1 MLQTLSLYT
10 QCRINRNILECK
22 GKWLG
27 FPQEFFF
34 VLIETYWNVK
44 LCICDI
50 SLSVPSR
57 INRNI
62 LECKEVTKTKT
73 EAVAAGINR
82 NILECKGRRCC
93 YFNDRIV
100 SINRNIL
107 ECKAQQLNVTRAWS
121 SVLIETYWNVKSA
134 DSPNAVIASG
144 INRNILECKACC
156 TWSLIPCTHSINR
169 NILECKVCKR
179 FVKFTR
185 LRSINR
191 NILECKGFPRTWIA
205 RL

>member
-1 MLQTLSLYT
+1 MCGLSRT
-10 QCRINRNILECK
+10 K
-22 GKWLG
+22 GNT
-27 FPQEFFF
+27 

-107 ECKAQQLNVTRAWS
+107 ECKGVTPK
-121 SVLIETYWNVKSA
+121 T
-134 DSPNAVIASG
+134 VIRSG
-144 INRNILECKACC
+144 
-156 TWSLIPCTHSINR
+156 
-169 NILECKVCKR
+169 
-179 FVKFTR
+179 
-185 LRSINR
+185 
-191 NILECKGFPRTWIA
+191 
-205 RL
+205 